1 MITTIENLV
10 EYIKINN
17 LAEWQLRT
25 AKQNDPN
32 SYVFKSDNT
41 QDRDL
46 ELQRMEKV
54 LNLGT
59 YQRLYFSG
67 RQEKAG
73 TTGNY
78 AEVVELSKVAEAPAF
93 QPVQTIGY
101 TPDDLERRIQQ
112 AIEHNNFE
120 WERKQFENERKALK
134 EERKA
139 FEEEKGGILGVLIEK
154 AAPIVMPYL
163 QSIGRLKQH
172 PISQVAGV
180 PHFEAEPIKVKTET
194 DAETETETEAE
205 SPFTDEESDKLFSLM
220 ERFKKV
226 EPDFLALIESVVVM
240 AEQGDQ
246 MYTMA
251 KGMLLKK

>member
-1 MITTIENLV
+1 MINNVENLINF
-10 EYIKINN
+10 IKLNN
-17 LAEWQLRT
+17 IGEWQLRS

-32 SYVFKSDNT
+32 SYVFKSDAT

-46 ELQRMEKV
+46 EMQRMEKI
-54 LNLGT
+54 LSFGN

-67 RQEKAG
+67 KPTG
-73 TTGNY
+73 GGKTGNY
-78 AEVVELSKVAEAPAF
+78 SETLELAPSPTE
-93 QPVQTIGY
+93 QHPIPQTIGY

-120 WERKQFENERKALK
+120 WEKRQFDQDKKDFKAAQK
-134 EERKA
+134 E
-139 FEEEKGGILGVLIEK
+139 FEEQKQGIFGILVEK
-154 AAPIVMPYL
+154 AAPIVMPYIQGLL
-163 QSIGRLKQH
+163 QKRN
-172 PISQVAGV
+172 PMAAVAGTPDTVTV
-180 PHFEAEPIKVKTET
+180 PPIKVADHEEVPEENKKQE
-194 DAETETETEAE
+194 E
-205 SPFTDEESDKLFSLM
+205 SSFTDEESDKLFSLM

-251 KGMLLKK
+251 KGILLKK